1 MAEFYRTVM
10 GRKFYEKDLPS
21 LTLALER
28 IAKQME
34 LQNIREEKKF
44 KLEEK
49 LMKKQI
55 RDINESSTKNKK
67 ASVNPDKVIKQDPI
81 LKNKGL
87 I

>member
-44 KLEEK
+44 KLE
-49 LMKKQI
+49 
-55 RDINESSTKNKK
+55 KN
-67 ASVNPDKVIKQDPI
+67 
-81 LKNKGL
+81 
-87 I
+87 